1 LSLSD
6 GLRVIAARGRLMQSL
21 PADGEMVALFT
32 DEATVAG
39 AVESRSDDVGIA
51 AVNGPFTTVISGR
64 RGAVQ
69 EVIDELALDD
79 DDLRRLD
86 VSVAAHSPLVEPIL
100 DDFAAT
106 VAGVE
111 LSAPQIG
118 LVSSMT
124 GRFVVGE
131 PTEVGYWRRHLR
143 QPVRFADVF
152 DTLREAGC
160 TTFVEIGPHPT
171 LLGLG
176 RRAWPDSAASWIP
189 SMQRGSDEL
198 AQIAHSAASVYAAGH
213 AIDWRSFD
221 RHGRDDPPARRKVP
235 LPTYPWQRS
244 SYWSPAAAQAGPAPA
259 APMWAAAA
267 AAAALQAD
275 SGPLDLDV
283 DSYPQR
289 FELLER
295 LAGAY
300 IARAFRSMG
309 LFTQA
314 GEAHRVDE
322 LFDAGHIGETAM
334 PFAEGYEH
342 LAGRWLEHLVDDGL
356 LTTDGDRFVSS
367 TPLPDVDVES
377 IVAEAEIAFE
387 GIEPLLDYVMRCG
400 DDLDAVVTGR
410 ETALNT
416 LFPEGSYETVDFVYG
431 GWAIPR
437 YFNAIVRAA
446 ATAAANAR
454 PGRPLRV
461 LEIGAGTGGTTAA
474 VLPALP
480 ADRTSYTFTDV
491 SDFFLARAAERFA
504 AHPTVSYA
512 LLDIEDPP
520 AAQGFEPAS
529 YDIVVAAN
537 VLHATKNLD
546 VTLRHVHSLLAP
558 GGVLLAYEGT
568 HHPRWFDV
576 TTGLIEG

>member
-1 LSLSD
+1 
-6 GLRVIAARGRLMQSL
+6 
-21 PADGEMVALFT
+21 
-32 DEATVAG
+32 
-39 AVESRSDDVGIA
+39 
-51 AVNGPFTTVISGR
+51 
-64 RGAVQ
+64 
-69 EVIDELALDD
+69 
-79 DDLRRLD
+79 
-86 VSVAAHSPLVEPIL
+86 
-100 DDFAAT
+100 
-106 VAGVE
+106 
-111 LSAPQIG
+111 
-118 LVSSMT
+118 
-124 GRFVVGE
+124 
-131 PTEVGYWRRHLR
+131 
-143 QPVRFADVF
+143 
-152 DTLREAGC
+152 
-160 TTFVEIGPHPT
+160 
-171 LLGLG
+171 
-176 RRAWPDSAASWIP
+176 
-189 SMQRGSDEL
+189 
-198 AQIAHSAASVYAAGH
+198 VYAAGH

-244 SYWSPAAAQAGPAPA
+244 SYWSPAATQAGPTPA
-259 APMWAAAA
+259 SPMWAAAA

-283 DSYPQR
+283 DSYPKR

-546 VTLRHVHSLLAP
+546 VTLRHVRSLLAP

-576 TTGLIEG
+576 TTGLIEGWQLFEDDWRDDVPLISPQRWSEALLASDFSDVAALPADDAPTSALLHNVLVARASGDEVVSVRPRLATHAAGMPDAEGSEVATVSFAAAPPDVAALLDAAMPDERHDVVVDVVRQAIALVLRIADHTTLRRDQPLLDLGFDSLMAVELRNVLRQWLALDQKIPATVVFDHPTSSHRTPA